1 MTSLKSRRVDKK
13 ETPSALCHAR
23 SHDYAWLIKRWRL
36 TARAVGLKMAVFA
49 EADSFPVYWLES
61 LRLRPGSPRIYISAG
76 IHGDESAPTE
86 ALLLW
91 AQSYPE
97 VLENLNLALFPCLNP
112 WGLTHNKRADET
124 GCDLNRCYRNGGE
137 APVIHSQLNLLA
149 GKQFDAAL
157 CLHEDYDAHGV
168 YLYEIAKV
176 RPWLGEKVIS
186 AMSRHLPVESRKN
199 VDGNRAKAGV
209 IRRKVPPKLREMWP
223 EAFALHF
230 MHSLRTLTIETP
242 SESGIV
248 QRVAA
253 HVAAISEVVG
263 SIG

>member
-13 ETPSALCHAR
+13 ETPSALRHAQ
-23 SHDYAWLIKRWRL
+23 SHDYAWLIKRWKVVAR
-36 TARAVGLKMAVFA
+36 TAGLKMVVFA
-49 EADSFPVYWLES
+49 EADSYPVYWLES
-61 LRLRPGSPRIYISAG
+61 RSVLPESPRIYISAG

-97 VLENLNLALFPCLNP
+97 VLQNLNLTLFPCMNP
-112 WGLTHNKRADET
+112 WGLTHNKRSNEI

-137 APVIHSQLNLLA
+137 SPVIRCQLNLLER
-149 GKQFDAAL
+149 KEFDAAL

-168 YLYEIAKV
+168 YLYEIARV
-176 RPWLGEKVIS
+176 RPYLGEKIIS
-186 AMSRHLPVESRKN
+186 AMSRHIPVESRKN

-209 IRRKVPPKLREMWP
+209 IRRKLPPKLLEMWP

-230 MHSLRTLTIETP
+230 MYSLRTLTIETP
-242 SESGIV
+242 SEFGID

-253 HVAAISEVVG
+253 HVAAISEVVRL
-263 SIG
+263 IG

>member
-1 MTSLKSRRVDKK
+1 
-13 ETPSALCHAR
+13 
-23 SHDYAWLIKRWRL
+23 
-36 TARAVGLKMAVFA
+36 MAVFA
-49 EADSFPVYWLES
+49 EVNSYPIYWLES
-61 LRLRPGSPRIYISAG
+61 RVLTPGSPRIYISAG
-76 IHGDESAPTE
+76 IHGDESASTE
-86 ALLLW
+86 ALLNW
-91 AQSYPE
+91 AQNYPE
-97 VLENLNLALFPCLNP
+97 VLKNLHLTLFPCLNP
-112 WGLTHNKRADET
+112 WGLTHNKRTDET

-137 APVIHSQLNLLA
+137 SPVIRRQMDLLA

-176 RPWLGEKVIS
+176 RPYLGENIIR
-186 AMSRHLPVESRKN
+186 AMSSHIPMESRSK

-242 SESGIV
+242 SEFGIE

-253 HVAAISEVVG
+253 HVAAISEVVR
-263 SIG
+263 SIR

>member
-1 MTSLKSRRVDKK
+1 MLR
-13 ETPSALCHAR
+13 HAR
-23 SHDYAWLIKRWRL
+23 SHDYAWLIKRWKAA
-36 TARAVGLKMAVFA
+36 ARAAGLKMAVFA
-49 EADSFPVYWLES
+49 EADSYPVYWLES
-61 LRLRPGSPRIYISAG
+61 RVERPGSPRLYISAG
-76 IHGDESAPTE
+76 IHGDEPAPPE

-97 VLENLNLALFPCLNP
+97 ILKNLNLTLFPCMNP
-112 WGLTHNKRADET
+112 WGLTHNKRADES

-137 APVIHSQLNLLA
+137 SAVIRSQLSLLA
-149 GKQFDAAL
+149 GKPFDAAL

-176 RPWLGEKVIS
+176 RPYLGEMIIS
-186 AMSRHLPVESRKN
+186 AMSRHIPVESRSN

-209 IRRKVPPKLREMWP
+209 IRRKVSPNMLDMWP

-230 MHSLRTLTIETP
+230 MHSQRTLTVETP
-242 SESGIV
+242 SEFGID

-253 HVAAISEVVG
+253 HMAAISEVVR

>member
-13 ETPSALCHAR
+13 ETPSALRHAR
-23 SHDYAWLIKRWRL
+23 SHDYAWLIKRWKV
-36 TARAVGLKMAVFA
+36 AAKAAGLKMAVFA
-49 EADSFPVYWLES
+49 EADSYSVYWLES
-61 LRLRPGSPRIYISAG
+61 RNVKPELPRIYLSAG
-76 IHGDESAPTE
+76 IHGDESAATE

-91 AQSYPE
+91 AQNYPE
-97 VLENLNLALFPCLNP
+97 VLQKLNLILFPCMNP
-112 WGLTHNKRADET
+112 WGLTHNKRSDEG

-137 APVIHSQLNLLA
+137 SPVIRSQMHLLA
-149 GKQFDAAL
+149 GKEFDAAL

-168 YLYEIAKV
+168 YLYEIAKE
-176 RPWLGEKVIS
+176 RPYLGEKIIS
-186 AMSRHLPVESRKN
+186 AMSRHIPVESRSS

-209 IRRKVPPKLREMWP
+209 IRRKVPPKLLEMWP

-242 SESGIV
+242 SEFGID

-263 SIG
+263 SIS